1 MPRSPRALALLVV
14 IPLFLSSCAGVDKSD
29 TEVAGAAG
37 GVPTFTVD
45 PSWPLEMPNKW
56 IMGSVTAVFVD
67 AQDHVWVT
75 HLPETLTEEEIS
87 AVQDPP
93 WGTCCVPAPVVIEF
107 DPDHS
112 QAGGRVVIETKRQ
125 ANWTEPKAIEALD
138 TAMENRESQI
148 GVFLM
153 AESRAPARTW
163 AIVGA
168 STRRP

>member
-14 IPLFLSSCAGVDKSD
+14 IPLFLSSCAGVDESD

-75 HLPETLTEEEIS
+75 HLPETLTPE
-87 AVQDPP
+87 
-93 WGTCCVPAPVVIEF
+93 
-107 DPDHS
+107 
-112 QAGGRVVIETKRQ
+112 
-125 ANWTEPKAIEALD
+125 
-138 TAMENRESQI
+138 
-148 GVFLM
+148 
-153 AESRAPARTW
+153 
-163 AIVGA
+163 
-168 STRRP
+168 